1 MSCRNV
7 IEIRTSIALDLTCD
21 PITRRASR
29 LHERD
34 IDISAHARMPETVRC
49 YHKGAACICQTGNG
63 AAVQSAEAIKMLRFE
78 PERERELSWDGGIKH
93 ELRCQ
98 ANFPYAQAIE
108 HDSSK
113 RLTVSRRRAS
123 SPAAPVKDCIT

>member
-1 MSCRNV
+1 MSCRKV
-7 IEIRTSIALDLTCD
+7 IDIHTSIALDLTRD

-63 AAVQSAEAIKMLRFE
+63 AAVQRAETIEMLRFE
-78 PERERELSWDGGIKH
+78 PERERELAWAGDIKH
-93 ELRCQ
+93 ELLCQ
-98 ANFPYAQAIE
+98 AEFPDAQTIE
-108 HDSSK
+108 DGPSE
-113 RLTVSRRRAS
+113 
-123 SPAAPVKDCIT
+123 